1 MNITNIQFKK
11 CRAKIGMFGLLL
23 VVMLAQGCASSGTSN
38 TVKSATS
45 EFAMPSPGKTKVIF
59 VRPTSNGHVDLG
71 VHDGERLV
79 AKLSGKT
86 YGVYECEPGQH
97 LFSGSFGNLYILNAN
112 LLPDRIYYVK
122 AVLIDQMWTSA
133 FVKMTPL
140 YPGAAGSDWEKM
152 PRILTKLKKSVVTP
166 EQAERDKK
174 GIDRYME
181 RLKVYRDKP
190 GSDLESILPE
200 YGQTTSLYP
209 Q

>member
-11 CRAKIGMFGLLL
+11 YRAKIGMFGLLL
-23 VVMLAQGCASSGTSN
+23 VVTLGQGCASSGTSN
-38 TVKSATS
+38 TVKSVTS
-45 EFAMPSPGKTKVIF
+45 EFAMPSPGKAKVIF
-59 VRPTSNGHVDLG
+59 VRSTSNGGVDLG

-152 PRILTKLKKSVVTP
+152 PRILTKLKKSIVTP

-190 GSDLESILPE
+190 GLVLESILPE